1 MHGPLAMPLTL
12 GSEIG
17 GYLSRRRDV
26 SVALGPLLSL
36 IAELHQ
42 NRCGD
47 CGTGVRLYSD
57 IYQALLSH
65 VDIINKVLALL
76 LVDIGASPIFMALSR
91 STSSLK
97 ALLEKVTLKGGFTII
112 MP

>member
-57 IYQALLSH
+57 IDQALLSH
-65 VDIINKVLALL
+65 VYIINKVLGLL
-76 LVDIGASPIFMALSR
+76 LMDIGASSIFVALSR